1 MANTRSQITES
12 PRAKR
17 TARLA
22 AALALALTLALALV
36 GCTVSK
42 PSSFADATVEE
53 GYVVIS
59 KADIGPQ
66 ALFVNYDADGVTVQ
80 LLAVQS
86 TDGEPHVALNTCQS
100 CNPSPKAFFE
110 QDADTLTCNNCGLEF
125 SVDTVGAVGASACNP
140 APVQGLV
147 ETDDAFIVPVAILE
161 AYAPFFEQWQGPTK

>member
-59 KADIGPQ
+59 KADIGPKRCS
-66 ALFVNYDADGVTVQ
+66 
-80 LLAVQS
+80 S
-86 TDGEPHVALNTCQS
+86 TT
-100 CNPSPKAFFE
+100 
-110 QDADTLTCNNCGLEF
+110 T
-125 SVDTVGAVGASACNP
+125 
-140 APVQGLV
+140 
-147 ETDDAFIVPVAILE
+147 
-161 AYAPFFEQWQGPTK
+161 PTA